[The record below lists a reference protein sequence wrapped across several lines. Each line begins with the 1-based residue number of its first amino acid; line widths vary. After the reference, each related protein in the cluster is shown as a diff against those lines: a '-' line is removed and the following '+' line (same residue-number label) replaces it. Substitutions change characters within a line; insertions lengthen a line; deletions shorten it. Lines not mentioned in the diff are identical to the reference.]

1 MGRPHEE
8 GPAARHEGH
17 LSQIEASD
25 GIPKGWTAATAAEMA
40 WTWSLVHRASWRLL
54 VVECGWKPGEFR
66 ATRLRAIE
74 QLLFRTPAS
83 ARRKR

>member
-17 LSQIEASD
+17 LSQIEASH

-40 WTWSLVHRASWRLL
+40 WSLVHPASWRLL

-66 ATRLRAIE
+66 ATPLRAIG